1 LAVKTPRL
9 GFFEEFRPSIPRK
22 NPKQDTVG
30 NGAFIE
36 RSPLKPLNYI
46 LLELPSKVE
55 YALLALMEM
64 AGQAD
69 GKIPITVNEI
79 TAKHP
84 IPERYLEQILANLR
98 RGGLLKSQRGAKGGY
113 ILAKAPEEI
122 TILDVVT
129 AIEGDREAPSLSD
142 DTTIEMKLIRE
153 TWQKANLSAQ
163 AILGQHT
170 LKSLC
175 SEREAYLQ
183 KGLMYYI

>member
-1 LAVKTPRL
+1 MELSFT
-9 GFFEEFRPSIPRK
+9 
-22 NPKQDTVG
+22 
-30 NGAFIE
+30 E

-55 YALLALMEM
+55 YALLALLEM

-69 GKIPITVNEI
+69 GKTPVTVNEI

-122 TILDVVT
+122 TLLDVVT
-129 AIEGDREAPSLSD
+129 SIEGDREALDHGD
-142 DTTIEMKLIRE
+142 DTTIEMQLIRE
-153 TWQKANLSAQ
+153 TWQKANLAAQ
-163 AILGQHT
+163 AVLEQHT
-170 LKSLC
+170 LQSLYQ
-175 SEREAYLQ
+175 EREAYRQ